1 MREFIVRDVKGK
13 AARDRD
19 ADSAEEMQAPPPKG
33 IFPSD
38 QDGVPKDLIVVEVI
52 EPAADIPERDDSPRV
67 YIVPR
72 KEGVALD
79 EPHALPPARP
89 APTAAQKTYQ
99 VPAPPKPV
107 AARTPGRVAARPA
120 ARTAAQHLS
129 ASKAPKQKKRG
140 ERDFIIAYDG
150 AFVGFFEAVEEISP
164 REAFMRIAQEMSEK
178 ETFDAAKL
186 ELYKPVL
193 LKSAR
198 PSKTVCVVR
207 GKIAS
212 LAWQR
217 RTSATSPE
225 SPLSTNDAPVP
236 ASREAPPEPPEIST

>member
-1 MREFIVRDVKGK
+1 MREFIVRDMKSK

-19 ADSAEEMQAPPPKG
+19 ADSAEELQGPPPQG

-38 QDGVPKDLIVVEVI
+38 QDGAPKDLIVVEVI
-52 EPAADIPERDDSPRV
+52 EPAGDIPERDDAPRV

-72 KEGVALD
+72 KEGFALD
-79 EPHALPPARP
+79 EPHTLPQSRP
-89 APTAAQKTYQ
+89 ASTAKAPHR

-107 AARTPGRVAARPA
+107 AGRTPGRVAPRPA
-120 ARTAAQHLS
+120 VRAAAHNLS
-129 ASKAPKQKKRG
+129 ATKAPKQKKRG

-150 AFVGFFEAVEEISP
+150 AFVGFFQAVEEIAP

-178 ETFDAAKL
+178 ESFDAAKL

-225 SPLSTNDAPVP
+225 SPLSTSDAPVP
-236 ASREAPPEPPEIST
+236 ASREAPPEPQDIST